1 MSIVCSWRPWKNYI
15 RITLGGIVLALFV
28 TATFAADGSKK
39 DEFDIDGKS
48 FQCITKMTKIRQ
60 FYVNNLLGKLGQTLA
75 VANSATGGA
84 YPPGSLIQ
92 LVPTEAMVKRDK
104 GFNAA
109 THDWEFFDLDISKDG
124 TKIRTSGVQNVV
136 NSFGGNCFGCHALAR
151 PQWDMI
157 CESNHGCAP
166 LQITPAM
173 IGAVQRADPRCKNGA
188 ISPQDA
194 EQLRL
199 LAVLHRK

>member
-1 MSIVCSWRPWKNYI
+1 
-15 RITLGGIVLALFV
+15 VLALLA
-28 TATFAADGSKK
+28 TATCAADSAKK

-48 FQCITKMTKIRQ
+48 FQCITKMTKVRQ
-60 FYVNNLLGKLGQTLA
+60 FYVDNLLGKLGQTLA

-92 LVPTEAMVKRDK
+92 LVPTEAMVKRNK

-124 TKIRTSGVQNVV
+124 TTIRTRGFQKVV
-136 NSFGGNCFGCHALAR
+136 NSFGGNCFGCHVLAR
-151 PQWDMI
+151 PQWDMV
-157 CESNHGCAP
+157 CESDHGCAP

-173 IGAVQRADPRCKNGA
+173 IGAVQRTDPRCKNGVA
-188 ISPQDA
+188 SPQDA

-199 LAVLHRK
+199 LAVLHKK